1 MKKNVWYI
9 LLIMVLFGSLFFLN
23 RALRENTKSETGE
36 YVIVTDM
43 KYLTMQNDGG
53 SHTSIYYEINGDTVI
68 KLQDEYVGFVGYK
81 YQGKVL
87 YQTKT
92 KDEVLEKLKTLLD
105 NMISN
110 GSEEPSGSFAPFT
123 IKRNEEEV
131 ILFHE
136 EKIQEIK
143 ELLKQIDQ
151 IGNENE
157 KK

>member
-1 MKKNVWYI
+1 MKRNVWYV
-9 LLIMVLFGSLFFLN
+9 LLIMALFGSLFFLN
-23 RALRENTKSETGE
+23 RALRDRTTRETRE

-53 SHTSIYYEINGDTVI
+53 SHTSIYYEINDDTVI

-81 YQGKVL
+81 YQRKVL
-87 YQTKT
+87 YQIKT
-92 KDEVLEKLKTLLD
+92 KEEVLANLKTLLD
-105 NMISN
+105 HMISMGN
-110 GSEEPSGSFAPFT
+110 DEPGGSFVPFT
-123 IKRNEEEV
+123 IKRGEEEV